1 MARFW
6 HKESMKAGNIFWEP
20 LWPFVS
26 CSSFWNFQNLTAEQ
40 WCLPFANKYFPLWF
54 LWRPINH
61 SKFISDTDWYL
72 QLIFSALSPVVD
84 IEDGKEG
91 TDETKERAL
100 KMNIWKVDWQDKSS
114 PQGGHFFGFSY
125 GLNPEGL
132 SSRHPIKPSLSIHI
146 TLGKPP
152 KQIFGKSWE
161 FGPTGLTP
169 PPLPVRW
176 DSQKGKKNIM
186 HFRLF

>member
-6 HKESMKAGNIFWEP
+6 HKESMKAGNIFENHFDLLIAVPPSEICKISQLSW
-20 LWPFVS
+20 FD
-26 CSSFWNFQNLTAEQ
+26 Q
-40 WCLPFANKYFPLWF
+40 WCLPSANKYFPLWF

-146 TLGKPP
+146 TLAYMVGSPSHQP
-152 KQIFGKSWE
+152 F
-161 FGPTGLTP
+161 
-169 PPLPVRW
+169 
-176 DSQKGKKNIM
+176 
-186 HFRLF
+186 